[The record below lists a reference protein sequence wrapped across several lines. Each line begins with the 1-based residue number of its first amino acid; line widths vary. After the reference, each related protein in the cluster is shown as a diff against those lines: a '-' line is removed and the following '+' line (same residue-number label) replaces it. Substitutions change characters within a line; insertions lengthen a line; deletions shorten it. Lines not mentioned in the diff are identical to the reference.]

1 MFYTKIS
8 FFVLMKVLIDKHNK
22 ILSFVTFYSGIISY
36 LNKDDVALIFS
47 DNFLIIENGIIIDN
61 RLYLEISI

>member
-1 MFYTKIS
+1 
-8 FFVLMKVLIDKHNK
+8 MKVLIDKHNK
-22 ILSFVTFYSGIISY
+22 ILSFGTFYSGIISY
-36 LNKDDVALIFS
+36 LNKDEVALIFS